1 MAAEEIN
8 KPPSLPPYPEVLN
21 LNNYFPFLCKKKEKE
36 EEGKVT
42 VFYCCS

>member
-21 LNNYFPFLCKKKEKE
+21 LNNYFPFLCKKKEKRRRR
-36 EEGKVT
+36 KS
-42 VFYCCS
+42 YCLLLL